1 MSYCEFCG
9 EEIKSGEKC
18 NCPQAHKKATKS
30 PLEKKS
36 KLIGIILACSLAI
49 IILIACLVN
58 FAPKKDPFKY
68 IEVSFSGVDT
78 LGQANVLFNESEL
91 ITSIIGEE
99 PSAVDSAEGM
109 KEYFE
114 WYDEYETYQL
124 AIEINVSKEENL
136 SNGEEITV
144 QITVTDVAAD
154 KIASGEKK
162 YTVSGLTQIEKV
174 DVFKSIELVTEGVS
188 GNAAAEIKLLDNS
201 TFFKACEFDIDP
213 KHKLSN
219 GDKVIVTIKNSNYL
233 AEKYNKAPQTMS
245 KEFAI
250 QGLGS
255 YVTSADQ
262 ISQELIK
269 NIADKYLAS
278 KKIDVKDD
286 FLFTY
291 SEVKYYGSYLY
302 VEKADSYAM
311 SKNELRVYVYYN
323 QYMDGELR
331 QTIYAPIIFNNIIIN
346 PNGNID
352 IDYDEG
358 SASTFVSDIE
368 ESLEKSEKDYTIFK
382 LD

>member
-9 EEIKSGEKC
+9 KEIKSGEKC
-18 NCPQAHKKATKS
+18 NCPQAQKTISKAPSNKKVLKIAF
-30 PLEKKS
+30 
-36 KLIGIILACSLAI
+36 IIVAIILVIVGIASLSGF
-49 IILIACLVN
+49 N
-58 FAPKKDPFKY
+58 SKKDPFEY
-68 IEVSFSGVDT
+68 VEVSFSGVDT
-78 LGQANVLFNESEL
+78 LGKVNVLLNESEL
-91 ITSIIGEE
+91 IESIIGEE
-99 PSAVDSAEGM
+99 PSVTDSTEGM

-124 AIEINVSKEENL
+124 AIEMTVSKKENL

-144 QITVTDVAAD
+144 KITASGVATD

-174 DVFKSIELVTEGVS
+174 DAFKSIELVTEGVS

-201 TFFKACEFDIDP
+201 AFFKACEFDIEP
-213 KHKLSN
+213 KYKLSN

-233 AEKYNKAPQTMS
+233 AEKYNKVPQTMS
-245 KEFAI
+245 KEFVI

-269 NIADKYLAS
+269 IIADKYLAS
-278 KKIDVKDD
+278 KKTDVKDD

-311 SKNELRVYVYYN
+311 SKNELRIYVYYN

-331 QTIYAPIIFNNIIIN
+331 QTIYSPIIFDNIIIN
-346 PNGNID
+346 PDGKID
-352 IDYDEG
+352 INYEDG